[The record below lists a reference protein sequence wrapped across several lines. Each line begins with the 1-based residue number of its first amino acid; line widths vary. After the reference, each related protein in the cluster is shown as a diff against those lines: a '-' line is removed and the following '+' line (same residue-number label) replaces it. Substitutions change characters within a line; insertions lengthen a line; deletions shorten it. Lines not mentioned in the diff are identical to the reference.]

1 LGQLASLNQGFHDAP
16 MCVDTQDLLYLLPFL
31 PVLGRSAIIAG
42 FAALQNDI
50 LSEEEHDRE
59 GYRTH
64 ILAMAGLSFMGVSAF
79 AVVETT
85 LKTGLS
91 RAINYF
97 LLSFFAYMFSLNV
110 VYVKGRR
117 WQDQLATAFSEMG
130 TLSLFLALIA
140 TLRATQS
147 NAAVVMAAIAT
158 LVWVMDH
165 SYRICL
171 DWNHQSKLLKL
182 RK

>member
-1 LGQLASLNQGFHDAP
+1 
-16 MCVDTQDLLYLLPFL
+16 MCLETSHLLYLLPLL
-31 PVLGRSAIIAG
+31 PLLGRLAIITR
-42 FAALQNDI
+42 FARLQNKI
-50 LSEEEHDRE
+50 LSDQEHDRE

-64 ILAMAGLSFMGVSAF
+64 ILALAGLSFMGVSAF

-91 RAINYF
+91 WAINYF

-110 VYVKGRR
+110 VNVKGRR
-117 WQDQLATAFSEMG
+117 WEDQLATALSEVG

-140 TLRATQS
+140 TLKATQS
-147 NAAVVMAAIAT
+147 GAAVIVAGIAT
-158 LVWVMDH
+158 FIWVMDH

-171 DWNHQSKLLKL
+171 DWGHQSKLLEMEK
-182 RK
+182 

>member
-1 LGQLASLNQGFHDAP
+1 
-16 MCVDTQDLLYLLPFL
+16 MCVDTGDLLYLLPFL
-31 PVLGRSAIIAG
+31 PLLGRSAIIAG
-42 FAALQNDI
+42 FVPLQNDI
-50 LSEEEHDRE
+50 LSDEEHDRE
-59 GYRTH
+59 GYRAH
-64 ILAMAGLSFMGVSAF
+64 ILALAGLSFIGVSAF

-91 RAINYF
+91 WAINYF
-97 LLSFFAYMFSLNV
+97 LLSFFAYMFSLNL

-117 WQDQLATAFSEMG
+117 WEDQLATALSEMG

-147 NAAVVMAAIAT
+147 NAAVLMAGVAT
-158 LVWVMDH
+158 FVWVMDH
-165 SYRICL
+165 GYRIYL
-171 DWNHQSKLLKL
+171 DWSHQSKLLKL